1 MFMIAHDTEKFK
13 LVFKEGLQEKT
24 FSLKLNTSL
33 DTLYGI
39 LKKHMRNNTPS
50 LQFLDLLGTVCSML
64 FQISEWLQGF
74 V

>member
-13 LVFKEGLQEKT
+13 FVFKEGLQEKT

-39 LKKHMRNNTPS
+39 LK
-50 LQFLDLLGTVCSML
+50 
-64 FQISEWLQGF
+64 
-74 V
+74 